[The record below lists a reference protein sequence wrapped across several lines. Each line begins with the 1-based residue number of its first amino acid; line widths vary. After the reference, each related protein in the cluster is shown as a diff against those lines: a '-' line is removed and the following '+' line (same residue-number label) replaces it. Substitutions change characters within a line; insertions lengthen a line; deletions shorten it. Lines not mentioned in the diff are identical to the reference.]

1 MVVETPRKRPSS
13 TARSTR
19 SAPVISSLAA
29 LVASGIRTARKTL
42 ASRQVSGPPS
52 TPLIFPSLFE
62 LPVHAAEVVRR
73 QATARQPE
81 GLRQAGR
88 DRMHAERAV
97 GLLDKHQEIPDFGL
111 QRLADLAGHRDLI
124 LGSYLRDR
132 RHEAPLIFQG
142 MSDERKCVRES
153 VRCQALDSA
162 GCKLEGT
169 ALKRAAS

>member
-29 LVASGIRTARKTL
+29 LVASGMRTARKTL
-42 ASRQVSGPPS
+42 ASRQASGASS
-52 TPLIFPSLFE
+52 TPPIFPSLFE

-88 DRMHAERAV
+88 ERMHAERAV

-132 RHEAPLIFQG
+132 RNEGLLTFQA
-142 MSDERKCVRES
+142 MSDIRKCVRES
-153 VRCQALDSA
+153 VRCQALGSGSA
-162 GCKLEGT
+162 N
-169 ALKRAAS
+169 